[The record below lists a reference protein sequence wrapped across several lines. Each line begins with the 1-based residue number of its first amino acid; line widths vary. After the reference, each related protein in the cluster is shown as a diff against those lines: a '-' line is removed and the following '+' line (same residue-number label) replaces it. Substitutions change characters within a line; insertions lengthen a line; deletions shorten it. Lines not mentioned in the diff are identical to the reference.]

1 MRGVNPPVDV
11 QVTIWDVTGAASV
24 LVANLK
30 PVLHVIVTVSPTATV
45 PVRGD
50 GVIEFSTWYSDVPRR
65 ALGQGTLRRAPT
77 ASTIHTFHVILI

>member
-11 QVTIWDVTGAASV
+11 QVTICSVTGASSV

-30 PVLHVIVTVSPTATV
+30 PVLHVIVTASPTATV

-50 GVIEFSTWYSDVPRR
+50 GVIEFSTW
-65 ALGQGTLRRAPT
+65 
-77 ASTIHTFHVILI
+77 